1 MVTTKSGFEIRLAI
15 LLGHRLPQHTGLCV
29 NPIPLGD
36 LRSRNIHLKPIND
49 LEPEFLVHGDRDV
62 GALQIDGQ
70 PVCRSQLENFAG
82 EEGAGT
88 LTLAC
93 RVRANEA
100 QAWAGSRLARG
111 SVSSGPGGE
120 KIGAPTPAGRA
131 EDWPFAA
138 HITTRSNGREMGYDV
153 FDGTYDSKA
162 GPQSISSWRPR
173 QAPHIHQGIRA
184 GTPPSTAARRS
195 RA

>member
-1 MVTTKSGFEIRLAI
+1 MNLSPSRCHWLRSFRSYFVGQDQVSNKVMLSVPVSHNGSIQERGSSSGGRLVTTNQASKSGSPFCLDI
-15 LLGHRLPQHTGLCV
+15 LCRLPHHTGLSV
-29 NPIPLGD
+29 NPIPLGS
-36 LRSRNIHLKPIND
+36 LRSRNLHLKPIND

-70 PVCRSQLENFAG
+70 PVCRSQLENPAG

-131 EDWPFAA
+131 ED
-138 HITTRSNGREMGYDV
+138 
-153 FDGTYDSKA
+153 
-162 GPQSISSWRPR
+162 
-173 QAPHIHQGIRA
+173 
-184 GTPPSTAARRS
+184 
-195 RA
+195 